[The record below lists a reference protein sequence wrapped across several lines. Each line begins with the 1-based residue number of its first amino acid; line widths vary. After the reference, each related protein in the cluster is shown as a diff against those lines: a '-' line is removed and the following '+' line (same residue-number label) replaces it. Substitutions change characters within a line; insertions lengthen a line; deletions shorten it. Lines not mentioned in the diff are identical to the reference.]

1 MLESVAEVNHSIRWL
16 AECIL
21 NLAYTY
27 GRALS
32 KTSGRKKK
40 EEIVWFLRFAYRF
53 RSISTITK
61 VAMTIATIMP
71 IVAGIK

>member
-1 MLESVAEVNHSIRWL
+1 VYTQFSIYIW
-16 AECIL
+16 A
-21 NLAYTY
+21 
-27 GRALS
+27 RAIENE
-32 KTSGRKKK
+32 RAQKK